1 MKIAE
6 IFVNIPVY
14 RSFSYLIEDE
24 QAEDVLYK
32 RVKIPFGKRVLN
44 GFVFNVKEYEE
55 SKIKYKRIIEISD
68 KQLFLT
74 KENVN
79 FLSALSD
86 ALLLPKGKVFL
97 LSFPPFYRTEG
108 KISLYEEEEKGGLFL
123 RIGTFDFHIL
133 FQEIKKDIKGG
144 KEPFLVFS
152 DYSVQDYFLKE
163 FSEKS
168 DYKILNFSN
177 SSRLEKTWREF
188 LEGEGNIL
196 SGILYPFFLPR
207 RKPTIFYLIDEGPQK
222 FYLTYP
228 FRIDLREVALF
239 SYQRGRGGLKI
250 FSFSPSL
257 RIFDFVETS
266 KGKVVY
272 GGIKKK
278 NVFLAQVKRNV
289 FSKELKEKTEEK
301 LLKGKILFFINRNAR
316 KKFLFCPKCKTL
328 ATCEKDGA
336 VLHLDE
342 EGKVFCP
349 LCKHKYELPLKC
361 HLCGTE
367 LIKIGGTGISTLEKS
382 VKKAFPGIKLLKF
395 SREEVKKSK
404 KETELT
410 RSFLKGEFSLLIGT
424 EVILKPFLLKNL
436 SLVFYFF
443 PELDLKSENPE
454 ISEKIF
460 YNLTVLSQMVDENGE
475 LIIKSKNLDFYVI
488 EEFLRGS
495 YKSFI
500 KKEKEIREKLKYF
513 PFYDMIV
520 IRTFSRTKITALKK
534 IRKFKEI
541 LEKEREKEEELFGPF
556 YKKGER
562 GGYLFYLIFR
572 GKSDSSLKKKIT
584 DYIFPLTDSSTSFL
598 INRFI

>member
-6 IFVNIPVY
+6 VFVNLPVY
-14 RSFSYLIEDE
+14 KSFSYLIEDE
-24 QAEDVLYK
+24 QAEEILYK
-32 RVKIPFGKRVLN
+32 RVKVPFGKRILN
-44 GFVFNVKEYEE
+44 GFVFNIKDYEE
-55 SKIKYKRIIEISD
+55 SKIKYKRISTVSDEQSFISRKD
-68 KQLFLT
+68 
-74 KENVN
+74 VA

-86 ALLLPKGKVFL
+86 SLLLPKGKVFF
-97 LSFPPFYRTEG
+97 LSFPPFHGTEE
-108 KISLYEEEEKGGLFL
+108 KFSLYEEEEKGELFL
-123 RIGTFDFHIL
+123 RIGAFGFQNI
-133 FQEIKKDIKGG
+133 FQEISKDIKKG
-144 KEPFLVFS
+144 KDPFLVFS

-163 FSEKS
+163 FSKKS

-177 SSRLEKTWREF
+177 SSRLKKTWREF
-188 LEGEGNIL
+188 LEGKGDIL

-239 SYQRGRGGLKI
+239 SYKRGRGDLKI

-257 RIFDFVETS
+257 RMFDFAENS
-266 KGKVVY
+266 KGKIVY
-272 GGIKKK
+272 ERTEKK

-301 LLKGKILFFINRNAR
+301 LSKGKILFFINRNAR

-342 EGKVFCP
+342 EGKAFCP
-349 LCKHKYELPLKC
+349 LCKQKYELPLKC
-361 HLCGTE
+361 HICGTE

-382 VKKAFPGIKLLKF
+382 VKKAFPGINLLKF
-395 SREEVKKSK
+395 SREAVKKSK
-404 KETELT
+404 KETELIM
-410 RSFLKGEFSLLIGT
+410 SFLKGDFSLLIGT
-424 EVILKPFLLKNL
+424 EVILKPFLLKDL

-443 PELDLKSENPE
+443 PELDLKDENPE

-460 YNLTVLSQMVDENGE
+460 YNLTVLSQMVSEKGE
-475 LIIKSKNLDFYVI
+475 LIIKSKNPDFYVI
-488 EEFLRGS
+488 EEFLRGN
-495 YKSFI
+495 YKSFV

-520 IRTFSRTKITALKK
+520 IKNFSRTKVTALKK
-534 IRKFKEI
+534 VRKFRDI
-541 LEKEREKEEELFGPF
+541 LEDVREKEEKLFGPF
-556 YKKGER
+556 YKKGEN
-562 GGYLFYLIFR
+562 GGHIFYLIFR
-572 GKSDSSLKKKIT
+572 GKSSSSLKRKIKKH
-584 DYIFPLTDSSTSFL
+584 IFPISDSSTSFL